1 VELEIAIS
9 RWLQDVD
16 LPAVKA
22 LDVQQPVL
30 TNGHVVSFWV
40 SVSPETTYGTTSQL
54 ADLLRRLHRL
64 ETPSAIPLKHLEPF
78 GRIETR
84 LKGATFL
91 DSSEAAFLTTY
102 AGELASAYAELSF
115 DLPYG
120 VIHGDASVGN
130 VLQTLDGQAVL
141 SDLDDFAMGHREW
154 DLVQTAMYFERYSW
168 HTRAEYDAFV
178 RGYGF
183 DVMTWPGYRVLAD
196 VRELSMVA
204 WLSQNDKSD
213 EESAAELAKRIH
225 ALRTGG
231 SRHDWSPL

>member
-1 VELEIAIS
+1 
-9 RWLQDVD
+9 
-16 LPAVKA
+16 
-22 LDVQQPVL
+22 
-30 TNGHVVSFWV
+30 
-40 SVSPETTYGTTSQL
+40 
-54 ADLLRRLHRL
+54 
-64 ETPSAIPLKHLEPF
+64 
-78 GRIETR
+78 
-84 LKGATFL
+84 
-91 DSSEAAFLTTY
+91 
-102 AGELASAYAELSF
+102 
-115 DLPYG
+115 
-120 VIHGDASVGN
+120 VGN

-196 VRELSMVA
+196 VKELSMVA
-204 WLSQNDKSD
+204 WLSQNAKSD